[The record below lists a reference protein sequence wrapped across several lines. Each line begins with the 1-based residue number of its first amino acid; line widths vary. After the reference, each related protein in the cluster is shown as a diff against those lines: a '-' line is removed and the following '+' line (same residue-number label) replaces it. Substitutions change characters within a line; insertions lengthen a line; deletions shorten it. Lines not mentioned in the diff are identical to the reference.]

1 VGWRSGSPQKKPPD
15 LILWHHVLCH
25 AALQIVTYVSVQSA
39 YLTTMV
45 QGTALVLGLTYV
57 AVNLIVSLA
66 PPGID
71 PSERSA

>member
-1 VGWRSGSPQKKPPD
+1 
-15 LILWHHVLCH
+15 VLCH